1 MGKFLTNI
9 SLYLGREWNAMW
21 RLDYCPEWPLEAAFL
36 LRCQPPVPI
45 SESAAYTTQSIRNNI
60 RQLLFV
66 RRLRVDRPGTMP
78 WMNWS
83 PGLWSLLAFHAPK
96 SHLVLADPMET
107 AGWSFSGPREAGK
120 PLTWDVTVICP
131 LADSYVAAAAR
142 EAGQVVLYTDPSM

>member
-45 SESAAYTTQSIRNNI
+45 SESAAYTTQSIR
-60 RQLLFV
+60 QLLFV

-78 WMNWS
+78 WTNWS

-96 SHLVLADPMET
+96 SHLVLADPM
-107 AGWSFSGPREAGK
+107 GNGR
-120 PLTWDVTVICP
+120 V
-131 LADSYVAAAAR
+131 
-142 EAGQVVLYTDPSM
+142 VVLWSPGGWKATDLGRNSHLSVGRLIRCSSCPWSWSSTPIYWS

>member
-96 SHLVLADPMET
+96 SHLVLADPM
-107 AGWSFSGPREAGK
+107 GNGR
-120 PLTWDVTVICP
+120 V
-131 LADSYVAAAAR
+131 
-142 EAGQVVLYTDPSM
+142 VVLWSSGGWKATDLGCNSHLSVGRLIRCSSCPWSWSSSPIYWS